1 MNKHDRRKPP
11 IGLWSAIDELEL
23 IPVGGACGDRFDR
36 ADFFRNRHGRDRG
49 QFAGAIAPRGIRG
62 GCIRSGAGLHC
73 LFEVGTLLITEGR
86 PAPHLLP
93 QRLRTLPV
101 DLLREG
107 GKVEA
112 QDEENSEEE
121 GEGLHEIFG
130 GLRGSTRTKECR
142 KGPTRFRSR
151 ACAGAIPSVKK
162 PSNQRRVAEIA
173 VFPEAL
179 AEIMTAHRSLTFD
192 LIE

>member
-36 ADFFRNRHGRDRG
+36 AYFFRNRHGRDRG

-93 QRLRTLPV
+93 QRLRTLPSISSARV
-101 DLLREG
+101 ERWKPRMRKTARRR
-107 GKVEA
+107 GKVFMKFSGDYVVRLA
-112 QDEENSEEE
+112 PKNA
-121 GEGLHEIFG
+121 GRA
-130 GLRGSTRTKECR
+130 LRGSGREL
-142 KGPTRFRSR
+142 
-151 ACAGAIPSVKK
+151 A
-162 PSNQRRVAEIA
+162 
-173 VFPEAL
+173 PEQYRL
-179 AEIMTAHRSLTFD
+179 
-192 LIE
+192 